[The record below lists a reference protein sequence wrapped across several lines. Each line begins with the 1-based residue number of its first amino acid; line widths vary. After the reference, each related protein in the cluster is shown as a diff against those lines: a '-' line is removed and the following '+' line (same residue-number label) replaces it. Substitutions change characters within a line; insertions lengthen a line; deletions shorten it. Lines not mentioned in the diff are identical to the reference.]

1 MDDNRPEVRA
11 TQIICYDQVGHVVPF
26 DFDSETLSNGKE
38 IYLSGYF
45 KCLTDD
51 SPLGDNGI
59 PVTQIGPLIEWWIG
73 GYGSGENIVL
83 GVSTETAHYYL
94 TAANEIYAKTF
105 NKIKEKAFLSKVCL

>member
-1 MDDNRPEVRA
+1 M
-11 TQIICYDQVGHVVPF
+11 F
-26 DFDSETLSNGKE
+26 F
-38 IYLSGYF
+38 SGYF